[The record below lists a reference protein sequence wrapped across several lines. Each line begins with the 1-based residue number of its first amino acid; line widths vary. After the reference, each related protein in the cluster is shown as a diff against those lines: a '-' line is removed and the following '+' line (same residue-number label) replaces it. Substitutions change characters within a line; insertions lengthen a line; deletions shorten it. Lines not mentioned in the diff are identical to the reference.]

1 MILMKKKTKVVLLIS
16 AAVTFLL
23 LCGAVVLFGILMP
36 QWEAEKEL
44 QNAVQEYYDNK
55 LLLYYAENLDYEDY
69 EIDVAFLGDSLTDG
83 CDLKK
88 FYPGFLTA
96 NRGIGGET
104 THGLEKRLKVSVYDL
119 KPKVAVMLIGGNNLD
134 TMFENYENILK
145 GLQTNLPDTKV
156 ILVSLTAMGDRW
168 TEKNPLACYNN
179 VKIRLLAEKYG
190 YAYVDVFSLLLD
202 PETNAI
208 REEYTV
214 EGLHLTEK
222 GYEVLSG
229 AITPAIEKAL
239 AEFA

>member
-1 MILMKKKTKVVLLIS
+1 
-16 AAVTFLL
+16 LL
-23 LCGAVVLFGILMP
+23 LCGAYVLFGVLMP
-36 QWEAEKEL
+36 QWEAEEDL
-44 QNAVQEYYDNK
+44 HNAVQEYYNNK
-55 LLLYYAENLDYEDY
+55 LLLYYAENLDYADY

-83 CDLKK
+83 CDLAKY
-88 FYPGFLTA
+88 YPQFKTA

-145 GLQTNLPDTKV
+145 GLQENVPDTKI
-156 ILVSLTAMGDRW
+156 ILVSLTAMGD
-168 TEKNPLACYNN
+168 TFAEKNPLAAYNN

-190 YAYVDVFSLLLD
+190 FDFVDVFSLLLD
-202 PETNAI
+202 TETNAI
-208 REEYTV
+208 RAEYTND
-214 EGLHLTEK
+214 GIHLTEK

-239 AEFA
+239 QEGKK

>member
-1 MILMKKKTKVVLLIS
+1 MKKKTKIILSICA
-16 AAVTFLL
+16 AAVFLL
-23 LCGAVVLFGILMP
+23 LCGAYVLFGVLMP
-36 QWEAEKEL
+36 QWEAEEDL
-44 QNAVQEYYDNK
+44 HNAVQEYYNNK
-55 LLLYYAENLDYEDY
+55 LLLYYAENLDYADY

-83 CDLKK
+83 CDLAKY
-88 FYPGFLTA
+88 YPQFKTA

-145 GLQTNLPDTKV
+145 GLQENVPDTKI
-156 ILVSLTAMGDRW
+156 ILVSLTAMGD
-168 TEKNPLACYNN
+168 TFAEKNPLAAYNN

-190 YAYVDVFSLLLD
+190 FDFVDVFSLLLD
-202 PETNAI
+202 TETNAI
-208 REEYTV
+208 RAEYTND
-214 EGLHLTEK
+214 GIHLTEK

-239 AEFA
+239 QEGKK

>member
-1 MILMKKKTKVVLLIS
+1 MKKKTKIILAIS
-16 AAVTFLL
+16 AAAVFLL

-36 QWEAEKEL
+36 QWEAEENL

-69 EIDVAFLGDSLTDG
+69 EIEVAFLGDSLTDG
-83 CDLKK
+83 CDLNKY
-88 FYPGFLTA
+88 YPQFKTA

-104 THGLEKRLKVSVYDL
+104 THGLEKRLKVSAYDL

-134 TMFENYENILK
+134 TMFDNYESILK
-145 GLQTNLPDTKV
+145 GLQANLPETKV
-156 ILVSLTAMGDRW
+156 ILVSLTAMGDSFA
-168 TEKNPLACYNN
+168 EKNPLAAYNN

-190 YAYVDVFSLLLD
+190 FDFVDVFSLLLD
-202 PETNAI
+202 TETNAI
-208 REEYTV
+208 RAEYTND
-214 EGLHLTEK
+214 GIHLTDK

-239 AEFA
+239 QEAE

>member
-1 MILMKKKTKVVLLIS
+1 M
-16 AAVTFLL
+16 L
-23 LCGAVVLFGILMP
+23 LCGAYVLFGVLMP
-36 QWEAEKEL
+36 QWEAEEDL
-44 QNAVQEYYDNK
+44 HNAVQEYYNNK
-55 LLLYYAENLDYEDY
+55 LLLYYAENLDYADY

-83 CDLKK
+83 CDLAKY
-88 FYPGFLTA
+88 YPQFKTA

-145 GLQTNLPDTKV
+145 GLQENVPDTKI
-156 ILVSLTAMGDRW
+156 ILVSLTAMGD
-168 TEKNPLACYNN
+168 TFAEKNPLAAYNN

-190 YAYVDVFSLLLD
+190 FDFVDVFSLLLD
-202 PETNAI
+202 TETNAI
-208 REEYTV
+208 RAEYTND
-214 EGLHLTEK
+214 GIHLTEK

-239 AEFA
+239 QEGKK

>member
-1 MILMKKKTKVVLLIS
+1 MMKKKTKIILIIS
-16 AAVTFLL
+16 AAVAFLL

-36 QWEAEKEL
+36 QWEAEAEL
-44 QNAVQEYYDNK
+44 QKAVQEYYDNK

-69 EIDVAFLGDSLTDG
+69 EVEVAFLGDSLTDG
-83 CDLKK
+83 CDLNK
-88 FYPGFLTA
+88 FYPGFKTA

-119 KPKVAVMLIGGNNLD
+119 KPQVAVMLIGGNNLD
-134 TMFENYENILK
+134 TMFENYESILL

-156 ILVSLTAMGDRW
+156 ILVSLTAMGEQW
-168 TEKNPLACYNN
+168 AEKNPRAAYNN

-190 YAYVDVFSLLLD
+190 YAFVDVFSLLLN

-208 REEYTV
+208 YPGYTV

-229 AITPAIEKAL
+229 AIIPEIEKAL
-239 AEFA
+239 AKE

>member
-1 MILMKKKTKVVLLIS
+1 MKKKTKIIIAV
-16 AAVTFLL
+16 AAGVAFLL
-23 LCGAVVLFGILMP
+23 LCGAIVLFGILMP
-36 QWEAEKEL
+36 QWEAEEEL
-44 QNAVQEYYDNK
+44 QKAVQEYYDNK

-69 EIDVAFLGDSLTDG
+69 EVDVAFLGDSLTDG
-83 CDLKK
+83 CDLEK
-88 FYPGFLTA
+88 FYPGFITA

-104 THGLEKRLKVSVYDL
+104 THGLEKRMKVSAYDL
-119 KPKVAVMLIGGNNLD
+119 KPKVVVMLIGGNNLD

-156 ILVSLTAMGDRW
+156 ILVSLTAMGEAW
-168 TEKNPLACYNN
+168 AYKNHIAAYNN

-190 YAYVDVFSLLLD
+190 YAFVDVFSLLLD
-202 PETNAI
+202 EETDAI
-208 REEYTV
+208 RTEYTV